1 MQSGKALNWLLAGR
15 HPGIRELI
23 RPVWEGVAETD
34 VAHCKLQHTLY
45 HDAADATAAAAAL
58 LLAAAPGEQHGR
70 RCDGEVQG
78 AWQGLLRRETIR

>member
-15 HPGIRELI
+15 HPRIRELI
-23 RPVWEGVAETD
+23 RSVWEGVAET
-34 VAHCKLQHTLY
+34 AHCKLQHTLY

-58 LLAAAPGEQHGR
+58 LLAAAAGEQHGR
-70 RCDGEVQG
+70 CDGAVQG